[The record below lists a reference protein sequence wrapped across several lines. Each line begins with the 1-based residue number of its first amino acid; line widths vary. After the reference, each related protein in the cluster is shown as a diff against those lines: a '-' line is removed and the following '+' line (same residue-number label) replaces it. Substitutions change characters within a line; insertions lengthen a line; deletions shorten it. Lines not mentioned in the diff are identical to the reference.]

1 MSTQV
6 GESAWANTWR
16 EVEDRI
22 RTDAATM
29 WAVAGTPKRAD
40 VEQIARKHQV
50 PFRVVWAAAVAL
62 MNGSPIRRPPQ
73 PDDWPIARIAADL
86 PPAPKVWTT
95 CEECGRGFGTPQ
107 GISLHRTRAHRKQ
120 QQPSDSGEV
129 GVSSTPTPVAGTDV
143 AEVTPSP
150 APEPAAQAEPGCS
163 AVAPSAGD
171 GGPPSPPSPAA
182 GPSDEEEP
190 ESAALGKMLDPITCY
205 LGSDQ
210 PVEVQQA
217 AEAATAAIRRL
228 HDTVLAH
235 DRRAQ
240 LQARRA
246 QLAAELAA
254 IDAQLS
260 EQVAA

>member
-73 PDDWPIARIAADL
+73 PDDWP
-86 PPAPKVWTT
+86 TT

-107 GISLHRTRAHRKQ
+107 GIPTFESQAAGLWMLVPDDGFGSLHAPKPGTTRIITGNIGARTLCGLRSWPVVLPDTAEQAGTYRC
-120 QQPSDSGEV
+120 PVCSDLAGL
-129 GVSSTPTPVAGTDV
+129 TPVGGGARVG
-143 AEVTPSP
+143 SP
-150 APEPAAQAEPGCS
+150 NRVP
-163 AVAPSAGD
+163 
-171 GGPPSPPSPAA
+171 
-182 GPSDEEEP
+182 
-190 ESAALGKMLDPITCY
+190 
-205 LGSDQ
+205 
-210 PVEVQQA
+210 
-217 AEAATAAIRRL
+217 R
-228 HDTVLAH
+228 
-235 DRRAQ
+235 
-240 LQARRA
+240 
-246 QLAAELAA
+246 
-254 IDAQLS
+254 
-260 EQVAA
+260 

>member
-86 PPAPKVWTT
+86 PPAPKVWT

-129 GVSSTPTPVAGTDV
+129 GVSSTPTPVA
-143 AEVTPSP
+143 
-150 APEPAAQAEPGCS
+150 
-163 AVAPSAGD
+163 
-171 GGPPSPPSPAA
+171 
-182 GPSDEEEP
+182 

>member
-29 WAVAGTPKRAD
+29 WKTAGTPRQAD
-40 VEQIARKHQV
+40 VEAIARKHQV
-50 PFRVVWAAAVAL
+50 PFRIVWSAAVSL
-62 MNGSPIRRPPQ
+62 MNGNPIRRPVQ
-73 PDDWPIARIAADL
+73 PDDWPIVQIVRPPVAA
-86 PPAPKVWTT
+86 AAKVWT
-95 CEECGRGFGTPQ
+95 CEVCGRDFSSPQ
-107 GISLHRTRAHRKQ
+107 GISLHRTRKHRPQ
-120 QQPSDSGEV
+120 HTDPGEV
-129 GVSSTPTPVAGTDV
+129 GVSSTPSPDTGTDV

-150 APEPAAQAEPGCS
+150 APEPAAQAEPGRS

-190 ESAALGKMLDPITCY
+190 ESAVLGRLLDPITPY
-205 LGSDQ
+205 LAPDQ
-210 PVEVQQA
+210 PDDVQQA
-217 AEAATAAIRRL
+217 AMAASVAITLL

-246 QLAAELAA
+246 QLAAEIAA

>member
-86 PPAPKVWTT
+86 PPA
-95 CEECGRGFGTPQ
+95 
-107 GISLHRTRAHRKQ
+107 
-120 QQPSDSGEV
+120 
-129 GVSSTPTPVAGTDV
+129 
-143 AEVTPSP
+143 
-150 APEPAAQAEPGCS
+150 
-163 AVAPSAGD
+163 
-171 GGPPSPPSPAA
+171 A